1 MSAPPRIIALAAA
14 ALLAACGPAPASSD
28 APGEATPPATE
39 SPVAADAGEPAA
51 PTAVQTA
58 APAPQAAYDW
68 YGRIND
74 EERSRSMVLAYEVP
88 ETDDQ
93 PFNLSCEEG
102 GERIFAGVPGADP
115 AVQSIRLESSA
126 GSKTF
131 PVKTSEADELNGGRY
146 LTVEIPGG
154 DSVLAGFRQTG
165 WLRVTAGAINHAMA
179 AHGDRG
185 APQTITRFMA
195 FCND

>member
-1 MSAPPRIIALAAA
+1 MSPSPRIVALAAA
-14 ALLAACGPAPASSD
+14 ALLVACGPAPASSD
-28 APGEATPPATE
+28 APGEAAPPATE
-39 SPVAADAGEPAA
+39 SPADADAAPPAA
-51 PTAVQTA
+51 ATVQTA

-68 YGRIND
+68 YSRIND

-93 PFNLSCEEG
+93 PFNLTCEEG

-115 AVQSIRLESSA
+115 AVQSIRLESST

-154 DSVLAGFRQTG
+154 DTVLEGFRQTG
-165 WLRVTAGAINHAMA
+165 WLRVTAGAINHAMT
-179 AHGDRG
+179 AHPDRG
-185 APQTITRFMA
+185 APQSIARFMA
-195 FCND
+195 FCNG

>member
-1 MSAPPRIIALAAA
+1 MSASPRIIALAAA

-28 APGEATPPATE
+28 APAEAAPPATE
-39 SPVAADAGEPAA
+39 SPVDAAAPAA
-51 PTAVQTA
+51 MATVQTA

-102 GERIFAGVPGADP
+102 GERIFASVPGADP

-131 PVKTSEADELNGGRY
+131 PVKTSEEDELNGGRY

-165 WLRVTAGAINHAMA
+165 WLRVSAGAINHAMA

-185 APQTITRFMA
+185 AQQTIARFMA

>member
-1 MSAPPRIIALAAA
+1 MSTSPRIVALALAA
-14 ALLAACGPAPASSD
+14 LLTACGPAPASSD
-28 APGEATPPATE
+28 APSEATPPATE
-39 SPVAADAGEPAA
+39 SPVAVDSGAAAA
-51 PTAVQTA
+51 PTTVQTA

-68 YGRIND
+68 YGRVND

-115 AVQSIRLESSA
+115 AVRSIRLESSA

-154 DSVLAGFRQTG
+154 DSVLADFRQSG
-165 WLRVTAGAINHAMA
+165 WLRVTAGAINHTMA
-179 AHGDRG
+179 AHPDRG
-185 APQTITRFMA
+185 ASQSIARFMA
-195 FCND
+195 FCNG

>member
-1 MSAPPRIIALAAA
+1 MSPSPRIVALAAA
-14 ALLAACGPAPASSD
+14 ALLVACGPAPASSD
-28 APGEATPPATE
+28 APNEAAPPATE
-39 SPVAADAGEPAA
+39 SPADADAA
-51 PTAVQTA
+51 PPATAANVQTA

-68 YGRIND
+68 HSRIND

-102 GERIFAGVPGADP
+102 GERIFAGVPGGDP
-115 AVQSIRLESSA
+115 AVQSIRLDSST

-154 DSVLAGFRQTG
+154 DAVLEGFRQTG

-179 AHGDRG
+179 AHPDRG
-185 APQTITRFMA
+185 APQSITRFMA
-195 FCND
+195 FCNG